1 VLRDK
6 NFDGFVR
13 KEENEHLVFVQSG
26 SLCHEANIPF
36 LWGLLPT
43 LWHDN
48 SWKNDDFFQ
57 HHTKVIYN
65 KLK

>member
-1 VLRDK
+1 VLWDK

-36 LWGLLPT
+36 FMGAVANT
-43 LWHDN
+43 LAR
-48 SWKNDDFFQ
+48 
-57 HHTKVIYN
+57 
-65 KLK
+65 